1 MCREVIGPRVREAF
15 ACLMNNG
22 PPTRAGCATDARD
35 PNLLY
40 RLTYLMVGLDLRM

>member
-22 PPTRAGCATDARD
+22 PPTAPAVRPTRGI
-35 PNLLY
+35 
-40 RLTYLMVGLDLRM
+40 LTSSIGERT